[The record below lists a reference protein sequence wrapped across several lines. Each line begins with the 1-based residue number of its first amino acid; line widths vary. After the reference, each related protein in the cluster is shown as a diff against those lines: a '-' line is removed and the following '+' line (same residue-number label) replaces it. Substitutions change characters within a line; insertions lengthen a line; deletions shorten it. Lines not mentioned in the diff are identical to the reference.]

1 MGLKKGEI
9 MYTCAGCGWKGETV
23 GTYKGVNACSE
34 THAKQAWRRRR
45 IKAARAWRKEM
56 RGAA

>member
-1 MGLKKGEI
+1 